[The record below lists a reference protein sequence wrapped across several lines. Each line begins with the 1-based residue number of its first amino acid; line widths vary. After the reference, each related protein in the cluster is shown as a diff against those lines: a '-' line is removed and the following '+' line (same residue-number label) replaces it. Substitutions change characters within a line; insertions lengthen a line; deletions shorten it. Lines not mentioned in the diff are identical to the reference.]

1 MREAALHLVFGAAMK
16 SWLFMALLLLGFQSQ
31 IFCFSSSSVKS
42 KGANHIH
49 SLKAQAFAHEN
60 EIAIDNGKLPNDHD
74 TTTLYSKLLDTN
86 APKDVATA
94 LFYAVIGTISASTVP
109 LFFSKVLQI
118 LGTPSFTL
126 KQLLRP
132 IMGMVI
138 CHIIE
143 PLMTILYIR
152 KCSNLID
159 NCVTSLRASVFSQT
173 LTSSIAT
180 FDSKGPS
187 AASQAIVNDIDKIRS
202 VALQNVSRDRGIRA
216 GMELILGFLV
226 LFKLCFPLALMF
238 ATVVPLTAYISSKHA
253 KKFFQSSRDENVAA
267 IQQQRYVDEVMV
279 NFKEVFSFSNQ
290 RFQENKFVDVLK
302 TNSLAFRTTGY
313 AKAAFEAANRAGIYT
328 NIITLF
334 SVGGLLVT
342 KGHIAAT
349 VLTSFIGYCWTLNFA
364 TQGLLFSYG
373 DWKMISTSWDNIRGV
388 LLSPVA
394 TKNVVPATLSDSS
407 LSQWC
412 AQPHNPMS
420 IEFKNIMF
428 SYPNRKDV
436 SVLKEI
442 NLKIPPGKV
451 TALVGPSGAG
461 KSTIASLLSL
471 FYSVHD
477 GQITVDGLDIH
488 RIPKDEYLKKV
499 SIVRQTPFLFTDT
512 LANNIAYGAIG
523 YRTVTMDEIIAAAK
537 NANAHDFIM
546 GLPEGYNTVI
556 GSGSG
561 CVQLSGGQQQRVS
574 MARAI
579 LKDAS
584 LLILDESTSALDSES
599 EALVQE
605 SLSRLMSNRTT
616 VVIAHRLSTIINADQ
631 ICVVR
636 EGKIGEVGAH
646 KELMEKRG
654 YYYSLMNT
662 QMNNY
667 QMMPSTEL

>member
-1 MREAALHLVFGAAMK
+1 
-16 SWLFMALLLLGFQSQ
+16 MAFLSLLSLQWQVS
-31 IFCFSSSSVKS
+31 CFSSLLV
-42 KGANHIH
+42 
-49 SLKAQAFAHEN
+49 KAQVTNQNIRALYAHETVVDV
-60 EIAIDNGKLPNDHD
+60 EQYKEE
-74 TTTLYSKLLDTN
+74 TTLYSKLLDTN
-86 APKDVATA
+86 SRKDVATA
-94 LFYAVIGTISASTVP
+94 FLLAMMGTMSASTVP

-118 LGTPSFTL
+118 LATPSFTL

-143 PLMTILYIR
+143 PIMTILYIK
-152 KCSNLID
+152 KCSTLID
-159 NCVTSLRASVFSQT
+159 NCITSLRATVFSKT
-173 LTSSIAT
+173 LTTSIAT

-187 AASQAIVNDIDKIRS
+187 AATQVIVNDIDKIRS
-202 VALQNVSRDRGIRA
+202 IALQNISRDRGARA
-216 GMELILGFLV
+216 GMELILGFLI

-238 ATVVPLTAYISSKHA
+238 ATVVPLTAFISSKFA
-253 KKFFQSSRDENVAA
+253 KNFFKSSRDENIAA
-267 IQQQRYVDEVMV
+267 IQQQRYVDEVMI

-290 RFQENKFVDVLK
+290 RFQERKFVDVLK
-302 TNSLAFRTTGY
+302 ANSLAFLTTGR
-313 AKAAFEAANRAGIYT
+313 AKAVFEAANRAGIYT

-334 SVGGLLVT
+334 SVGGYLVT
-342 KGHIAAT
+342 KGYLAAT

-373 DWKMISTSWDNIRGV
+373 DWKMMSTSWDNIKGV
-388 LLSPVA
+388 LSSPVNSASEVKVA
-394 TKNVVPATLSDSS
+394 TGDSS
-407 LSQWC
+407 LTQWC
-412 AQPHNPMS
+412 ASPHNSMS
-420 IEFKNIMF
+420 IELKNVMF
-428 SYPNRKDV
+428 SYPNRVDV
-436 SVLKEI
+436 SVLKDVD
-442 NLKIPPGKV
+442 LRIPPGKV
-451 TALVGPSGAG
+451 TALVGRSGSG

-471 FYSVHD
+471 FYTARD
-477 GQITVDGLDIH
+477 GEITVDGLDIH
-488 RIPKDEYLKKV
+488 SIPKDEYLKKV
-499 SIVRQTPFLFTDT
+499 SIVRQTPYLFTDT
-512 LANNIAYGAIG
+512 LANNIAYGAIS
-523 YRTVTMDEIIAAAK
+523 YRAVTMEEIIAAAK

-546 GLPEGYNTVI
+546 SLPEGYNTVI

-636 EGKIGEVGAH
+636 EGKIAEVGVH

-667 QMMPSTEL
+667 QLMPSTEL

>member
-1 MREAALHLVFGAAMK
+1 MKQMLLVAFL
-16 SWLFMALLLLGFQSQ
+16 SLLSLPWQVS
-31 IFCFSSSSVKS
+31 CFSSLLV
-42 KGANHIH
+42 
-49 SLKAQAFAHEN
+49 KAQVPNQNIKALYAHETVVDVGQ
-60 EIAIDNGKLPNDHD
+60 E
-74 TTTLYSKLLDTN
+74 TTLYSKLVDTN
-86 APKDVATA
+86 SRKDVATA
-94 LFYAVIGTISASTVP
+94 FLLAMIGTVSASTVP

-118 LGTPSFTL
+118 LATPSFTL

-143 PLMTILYIR
+143 PIMTILYIR
-152 KCSNLID
+152 KCSTLID
-159 NCVTSLRASVFSQT
+159 NCITSLRATVFSKT
-173 LTSSIAT
+173 LTTSIST

-187 AASQAIVNDIDKIRS
+187 AATQVIVNDIDKIRS
-202 VALQNVSRDRGIRA
+202 IALQNISRDRGARA
-216 GMELILGFLV
+216 GMELILGFLI

-238 ATVVPLTAYISSKHA
+238 VTVVPLTAFISSKFA
-253 KKFFQSSRDENVAA
+253 KNFFKSSRDENIAA
-267 IQQQRYVDEVMV
+267 IQQQRYVDEVMM

-290 RFQENKFVDVLK
+290 RFQERKFVDVLK
-302 TNSLAFRTTGY
+302 ANSLAFLTTGR
-313 AKAAFEAANRAGIYT
+313 AKAVFEAANRAGIYT

-334 SVGGLLVT
+334 SVGGYLVT
-342 KGHIAAT
+342 KGYLAAT

-373 DWKMISTSWDNIRGV
+373 DWKMMSTSWDNIKGV
-388 LLSPVA
+388 LSSPVNSASKVKVA
-394 TKNVVPATLSDSS
+394 TSDSS
-407 LSQWC
+407 LTQWC
-412 AQPHNPMS
+412 ASPHNSMS
-420 IEFKNIMF
+420 IELKNLMF
-428 SYPNRKDV
+428 SYPNRVDL
-436 SVLKEI
+436 SVLKNV
-442 NLKIPPGKV
+442 NLRIPPGKV

-461 KSTIASLLSL
+461 KSTIASLLGL
-471 FYSVHD
+471 FYTASD
-477 GQITVDGLDIH
+477 GEITVDGLDIH

-499 SIVRQTPFLFTDT
+499 SIVRQTPYLFTDT
-512 LANNIAYGAIG
+512 LANNIAYGAIS
-523 YRTVTMDEIIAAAK
+523 YRVVTMEEIIAAAK
-537 NANAHDFIM
+537 TANAHDFIM
-546 GLPEGYNTVI
+546 SLPEGYNTVI

-636 EGKIGEVGAH
+636 EGKIAEVGVH

-667 QMMPSTEL
+667 QLMPSTEL